1 MENMD
6 NNQKSSLRQKVT
18 ERLSGKIRTQST
30 LGYSI
35 FKDKVLVEI
44 ALKPLSQQQLSNSHG
59 FVPRQT
65 LLSCFLQLPPELQ
78 LEILSYL
85 DFGDIQR
92 LRQTSR
98 LFRESLDHGLM
109 KSLFPRLFED
119 MLKTC
124 YICLTEGVEHLM
136 IMGNAR
142 HQRYPLTSKCFSC
155 IERQAGFMVGRR
167 YTLVNSETV
176 FVCRWCG
183 IPVTSVMES
192 RGSDFHSYC
201 YEWYKGALV
210 LHHTI
215 GVVQWMVVIVGSAL
229 CWHYFIRQTM
239 VTIPLALAFVIGF
252 WPIILNMTRGHAMRT
267 YHWSMITELI
277 ILTLWIP
284 PMYAIINKAIVNRST
299 SGLHVSQPATSATL
313 VFIVFNM

>member
-1 MENMD
+1 M
-6 NNQKSSLRQKVT
+6 
-18 ERLSGKIRTQST
+18 
-30 LGYSI
+30 
-35 FKDKVLVEI
+35 
-44 ALKPLSQQQLSNSHG
+44 
-59 FVPRQT
+59 
-65 LLSCFLQLPPELQ
+65 QLPPELQ

-239 VTIPLALAFVIGF
+239 VTIPLA
-252 WPIILNMTRGHAMRT
+252 
-267 YHWSMITELI
+267 
-277 ILTLWIP
+277 
-284 PMYAIINKAIVNRST
+284 
-299 SGLHVSQPATSATL
+299 VS
-313 VFIVFNM
+313 